1 MLEDGKAC
9 RIALVCFPRVFRQ
22 YFLPNST
29 IVECSDFLENL
40 INHVTQTSTLIA
52 WTETGGE

>member
-1 MLEDGKAC
+1 MLEDGKAR

-29 IVECSDFLENL
+29 ILEGSDFLENL
-40 INHVTQTSTLIA
+40 INHVTQTSALIA
-52 WTETGGE
+52 CAKTIGE